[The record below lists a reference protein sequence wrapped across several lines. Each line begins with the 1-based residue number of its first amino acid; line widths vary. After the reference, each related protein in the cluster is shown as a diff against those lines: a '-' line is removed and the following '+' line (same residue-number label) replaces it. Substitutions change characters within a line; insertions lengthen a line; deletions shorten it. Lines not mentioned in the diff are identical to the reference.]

1 MKMVGSE
8 DNINDWK
15 EEEESTVKDNKCL
28 AILTMSLST
37 FFGTCMAATYKV
49 IAVEGFHIAEFTV
62 MRNISSLV
70 IASIWCCFS
79 GYQPLKLFPW
89 NNKYTLLSRSFA
101 GQANFVLLN
110 LGISMAPISLVMF
123 VWQTNPFWVSIMAYF
138 MLKEAMYRSEVIAMF
153 ICFAGVAIIAS
164 QSE

>member
-8 DNINDWK
+8 DNISDWK

-62 MRNISSLV
+62 MRNITSLL
-70 IASIWCCFS
+70 IASIWCCYS
-79 GYQPLKLFPW
+79 GYRPLKLFPW
-89 NNKYTLLSRSFA
+89 TKKYSLLGRSYA
-101 GQANFVLLN
+101 G
-110 LGISMAPISLVMF
+110 
-123 VWQTNPFWVSIMAYF
+123 
-138 MLKEAMYRSEVIAMF
+138 
-153 ICFAGVAIIAS
+153 
-164 QSE
+164 